1 MLFYIFLILA
11 FGYAILTVGAL
22 LYVLGVPP
30 WLAVV
35 VMFMMAVRIITMFS

>member
-11 FGYAILTVGAL
+11 FGYAILTVGCL

-30 WLAVV
+30 WLAAV